1 MRFVTEQPSKPRSR
15 ASKLMPAILLA
26 VLVLTA
32 ALVGVAY
39 LTGGDD
45 GQPGGN
51 SDAKPVTIDGVT
63 FLPWKVGDPARF
75 PDNLAVIV
83 EQGCFECAPPG
94 NRVRWIAR
102 VSRDALGTIRTE
114 TLFAARPSQALTSGA
129 AIPEGAYILEVAARA
144 DASEIVV
151 TVCATGGCS
160 QEDQLVPNPATVLY
174 RSTDGGATWAEYGRP
189 GGVASAVLVAKDGVV
204 LATYGG
210 SGATYTLFPGGQPL
224 PPPNGTKDARIQV
237 TPTGEIAW
245 VGIDASGTLRLM
257 TATTGTPLP
266 ALQSKATLVPPV
278 YFLDDSHLVTT
289 SEIQSQ
295 RSADAWPRYNA
306 VSTLDGKVDRGFTGA
321 RVVPI
326 AAISVGVVIGDIT
339 LPPENRTTVPNANLP
354 GLIDY
359 NTGTISPITVPFA
372 GPGEHTPARVI
383 AAIKGPF
390 VRVIRRDA
398 CAEVRSEARAESPP
412 GSVIVA
418 CYPANVLLK
427 WAAGGDTQGW
437 YAVTTLDGKPG
448 FISIE
453 HAEK

>member
-1 MRFVTEQPSKPRSR
+1 MRSVTEQPSKPRPR
-15 ASKLMPAILLA
+15 AGKLMPAILLA

-51 SDAKPVTIDGVT
+51 GDAKPVTIDGVT
-63 FLPWKVGDPARF
+63 FLPWQVGDPARF

-102 VSRDALGTIRTE
+102 VSRDAQGTIRTE
-114 TLFAARPSQALTSGA
+114 TLFAARPSQPLTSGA
-129 AIPEGAYILEVAARA
+129 AIPEGAYILEVAARG

-160 QEDQLVPNPATVLY
+160 PEDQLVPNPATVLY

-189 GGVASAVLVAKDGVV
+189 GGVASAVLVGRDGIV
-204 LATYGG
+204 LANNDG
-210 SGATYTLFPGGQPL
+210 SGTAYALFPGGQRL
-224 PPPNGTKDARIQV
+224 SPPNGTKDARIQV

-245 VGIDASGTLRLM
+245 VGTDASGTLRLM

-266 ALQSKATLVPPV
+266 ALPAKATLVPPV
-278 YFLDDSHLVTT
+278 HFLNESHLVTI
-289 SEIQSQ
+289 SEVQSQ
-295 RSADAWPRYNA
+295 RAAGSWTRYTA
-306 VSTLDGKVDRGFTGA
+306 VSTLDGKVNRGFTGA

-326 AAISVGVVIGDIT
+326 AAVAVGVAIGDIT
-339 LPPENRTTVPNANLP
+339 LPPDSRTTVPTANLP

-359 NTGTISPITVPFA
+359 NTGTISPIAVPFA
-372 GPGEHTPARVI
+372 GPGEHTPARVV
-383 AAIKGPF
+383 AAVKGPF
-390 VRVIRRDA
+390 VRVIRRET
-398 CAEVRSEARAESPP
+398 CAEVRAESSP
-412 GSVIVA
+412 GSAVVA

-427 WAAGGDTQGW
+427 RAASGDIQGW
-437 YAVTTLDGKPG
+437 YAVTTLDGKTG
-448 FISIE
+448 FISAE
-453 HAEK
+453 QAEK